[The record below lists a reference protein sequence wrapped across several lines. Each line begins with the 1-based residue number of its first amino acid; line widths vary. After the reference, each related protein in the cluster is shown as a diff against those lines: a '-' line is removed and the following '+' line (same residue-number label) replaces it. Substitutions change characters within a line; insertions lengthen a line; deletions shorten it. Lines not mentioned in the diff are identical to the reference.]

1 MIPPTSPQKTSYF
14 FVFIAAVAAL
24 SGILFGY
31 DTGVISGAI
40 LFINDAFALSPQMN
54 GVVVSAVL
62 LGALLGAAISG
73 RLTDRFGRKRLLIAD
88 AIIFIIGT
96 LISAFA
102 PSIALLIVGRIVV
115 GLAIGV
121 ASYIAPLYI
130 SEIAPAR
137 HRGALV
143 SLNQLAITIG
153 ILLSYIVDYFFA
165 QTGQWRW
172 MFGAGVVPAVLL
184 LIGMIYLPYSPRWLV
199 SRGQYTKALG
209 ILRRIRGNEEQANT
223 ELSAIKATLQDK
235 QGDWKMLF
243 SKGIRPT
250 IYIGIGLAV
259 IQQVTGIN
267 TIIYYAPTIFKMAG
281 FESATTAIL
290 ATMGVG
296 VVFVLF
302 TIIALPLIDTLGRR
316 VLLLVGMVG
325 MALSLAAL
333 SWAFHQG
340 DTTVASL
347 KWVALGSMVVYIACF
362 AFSLGPIM
370 WLLIAEIYPLK
381 VRGLGSS
388 LATCANWGSNMI
400 VALTFLTL
408 IKLLGPSATFLI
420 YFIVTLIS
428 IFFIYWFVPETR
440 GVTLEQIEANLYAG
454 LSTRQLGGKQKDNTC
469 TSA

>member
-1 MIPPTSPQKTSYF
+1 MSHASSDQKSYF
-14 FVFIAAVAAL
+14 FIFIAAVAAL

-40 LFINDAFALSPQMN
+40 LFINDEFKLSPQMN

-62 LGALLGAAISG
+62 LGALIGAAISG
-73 RLTDRFGRKRLLIAD
+73 RMTDRYGRKRLLIAD
-88 AIIFIIGT
+88 AIIFIVGT

-102 PSIALLIVGRIVV
+102 VSIATLILGRIIV

-165 QTGQWRW
+165 EHGLWRW
-172 MFGAGVVPAVLL
+172 MFGAGVVPALLL
-184 LIGMIYLPYSPRWLV
+184 LIGMFYLPYSPRWLV
-199 SRGQYTKALG
+199 SQGHYEKAFA
-209 ILRRIRGNEEQANT
+209 ILRRIRGNDDQAET
-223 ELSAIKATLQDK
+223 EITAIKATLQHK
-235 QGDWKMLF
+235 RGDWKMLF
-243 SKGIRPT
+243 SKTIRPT
-250 IYIGIGLAV
+250 LMVGVVLAI

-281 FESATTAIL
+281 FESAASAIL

-302 TIIALPLIDTLGRR
+302 TIFALPLIDTLGRR
-316 VLLLVGMVG
+316 ILLLVGLAG

-333 SWAFHQG
+333 SWAFHQ
-340 DTTVASL
+340 DVHNLPAL
-347 KWVALGSMVVYIACF
+347 KWVALGSMVFYIACF

-370 WLLIAEIYPLK
+370 WLLISEIYPLQ

-388 LATCANWGSNMI
+388 VATCANWGSNMI

-408 IKLLGPSATFLI
+408 VNALGASGTFLI
-420 YFIVTLIS
+420 YFLVSLVSIVFVYL
-428 IFFIYWFVPETR
+428 FVPETR
-440 GVTLEQIEANLYAG
+440 GVSLEQIEANLYA
-454 LSTRQLGGKQKDNTC
+454 QLPMRKLGQKPIHANGVKL
-469 TSA
+469 